1 MIGTGAGIGNGATAR
16 RALLRL
22 GAGVLGAGGYGA
34 LLASCGGAQ
43 ESDSSAGQPAANA
56 PPVKLTFG
64 TKFGAGERADWA
76 TQVVGKFNELNGPKI
91 TAEHTVL
98 GDSVQAP
105 ELLVMLASGTGP
117 DVTQTS
123 GSWFSDFAEKGVL
136 GDVTAFAKRD
146 KVDLSKWFAE
156 EDVIRYKGKQHG
168 MPFWQSPGAYFFN
181 ASLFK
186 RSSVAPPTES
196 WTWDD
201 LLDAARKLTKPGETW
216 GFQTAFAW
224 EKSWLHFIRAAGGDY
239 LSADFKKT
247 VCNTAVAT
255 EAMQWMVDLV
265 QRHKVMAPPG
275 DTSLGPGNLWNQGK
289 VAILIGGAGTVGSS
303 ITAKPDFE
311 WNLFPT
317 PKHPKTGKRVVT
329 TTDNPMVVMGSSK
342 APDAAWKFD
351 LFTAE
356 KFSQDLVGKL
366 RINMPVLKTSGADP
380 QGWLAAPPAAMSL
393 TLDYMKQATYL
404 SFHKNW
410 LQWYNESA
418 AQVLPAF
425 KAEVSIKE
433 ALDKA
438 AQVGDTLLRGV

>member
-1 MIGTGAGIGNGATAR
+1 MSATRLGIGNSGMAR
-16 RALLRL
+16 RALLGR
-22 GAGVLGAGGYGA
+22 GAGMLGAGGLGS
-34 LLASCGGAQ
+34 LLAACGGAQ
-43 ESDSSAGQPAANA
+43 GSSTSSTQSGASAQ
-56 PPVKLTFG
+56 PVKITFG
-64 TKFGAGERADWA
+64 SKFGAGERADWA
-76 TQVVGKFNELNGPKI
+76 KQVTGKFNELNGPKI
-91 TAEHTVL
+91 TVEHALL

-105 ELLVMLASGTGP
+105 DLLVMLASGTGP

-123 GSWFSDFAEKGVL
+123 GSWFSDFADKGVL
-136 GDVTAFAKRD
+136 GDVTSFAKRD
-146 KVDLSKWFAE
+146 KIDLNKWFAE
-156 EDVIRYKGKQHG
+156 EDVILYKGKQHG
-168 MPFWQSPGAYFFN
+168 MPFWQSPGVYFYN

-186 RSSVAPPTES
+186 RYSVAPPTENWS
-196 WTWDD
+196 WDD
-201 LLDAARKLTKPGETW
+201 MLDAAKKLTKPGETW
-216 GFQTAFAW
+216 GFQTGYAW

-239 LSADFKKT
+239 LSPDYKKT
-247 VCNTAVAT
+247 VCNTPVAI
-255 EAMQWMVDLV
+255 EAMQWVLDLV
-265 QRHKVMAPPG
+265 QRHQVMAPQG
-275 DTSLGPGNLWNQGK
+275 DTSVGTGNLWNQGK
-289 VAILIGGAGTVGSS
+289 VAIMIGGAGTIGST

-329 TTDNPMVVMGSSK
+329 TTDNPMVTMGSSK
-342 APDAAWKFD
+342 AMDAAWKFN

-380 QGWLAAPPAAMSL
+380 QGWLSTPPAAMSQ
-393 TLDYMKQATYL
+393 TLEYMKQGTYL

-410 LQWYNESA
+410 LQWYNETA

-425 KAEVSIKE
+425 KGQISIKE